1 MPPKF
6 FKKKGNYVRKE
17 KGKEGNYVEKE
28 EGKKTNAKYLLIV
41 ESPSKCK
48 KIEGFL
54 GDQYKCIAS
63 YGHLRHID
71 GLKSINTKG
80 NFEITFSTIK
90 EKEQQIESI
99 KKIISMFDTSNI
111 FLATDD
117 DREGESIAWHIC
129 DLFQLPINTTP
140 RIIFHEI
147 TKTAILHA
155 VENPTCINMNIVHAQ
170 QARQVLDII
179 VGFKVSPFLWKYIYN
194 SKSAALSAG
203 RCQTPALRLVYDKQQ
218 DSSAIPEIEIKYK
231 TSASFFASN
240 TLFQLNRDFREPKEV
255 IEFLE
260 LSKTHKHILSI
271 ENQKDLICSP
281 PIPFSTSKLLQ
292 TTSNILHISPKQT
305 MSLCQK
311 LYQDGHITY
320 MRTDSTK
327 YSKDF
332 LEKASNYISGK
343 WKPTYVGNMD
353 LLVNKDTN
361 DPHEAI
367 RVTHIEVG
375 EIVDKDNI
383 VSSLYKLIWK
393 NTVESCMTPA
403 SYKCKLITI
412 TAPNELLYKYT
423 LEIPIHLGWR
433 TISNKVDS
441 NINTTSLQ
449 SQTSSELFYIESIEK
464 SGEPIQ
470 YNKIE
475 SIITGTPIKQYYYTE
490 ASLIQ
495 GLEKNGIGRPST
507 FSLLVDTIQD
517 RGYVKKMD
525 IQGEKRICKEFLLID
540 HVLETNERERI
551 FGNEKGKLIIQPIGI
566 LTIEFLIKYFNTLFS
581 YDYTKLLEEKL
592 DEICSQTTAIE
603 WFEICKSCNKQI
615 KECITPITRLEKQTY
630 KITEEYDLV
639 FQQFGPVLRHKDEKG
654 DIEYKSIKKDL
665 RLDLEKIKAG
675 GYSLDDLIEIKTEY
689 LGKYENEDVLLKSG
703 RYGLYIEYG
712 ENRKTIYTTKD
723 SKHEITLE
731 DVIPF
736 ITKGHVDTG
745 EGEEGSQTTINKNI
759 LRTIDENTSIRKGK
773 YGSYIYYKTQEMK
786 KPQFFKTNSF
796 RKGLIVCELTELKDW
811 LKNTY
816 NIPYE

>member
-1 MPPKF
+1 
-6 FKKKGNYVRKE
+6 
-17 KGKEGNYVEKE
+17 
-28 EGKKTNAKYLLIV
+28 
-41 ESPSKCK
+41 
-48 KIEGFL
+48 
-54 GDQYKCIAS
+54 
-63 YGHLRHID
+63 
-71 GLKSINTKG
+71 
-80 NFEITFSTIK
+80 
-90 EKEQQIESI
+90 
-99 KKIISMFDTSNI
+99 
-111 FLATDD
+111 
-117 DREGESIAWHIC
+117 
-129 DLFQLPINTTP
+129 
-140 RIIFHEI
+140 
-147 TKTAILHA
+147 
-155 VENPTCINMNIVHAQ
+155 
-170 QARQVLDII
+170 
-179 VGFKVSPFLWKYIYN
+179 
-194 SKSAALSAG
+194 LSAG

-231 TSASFFASN
+231 TTASFFASN
-240 TLFQLNRDFREPKEV
+240 TIFQLNRDFREPNEV

-260 LSKTHKHILSI
+260 LSKTHKHRLSI
-271 ENQKDLICSP
+271 ENQKDLTCSP

-292 TTSNILHISPKQT
+292 TASNILHISPKQT

-332 LEKASNYISGK
+332 LEKAFHYISEK
-343 WKPTYVGNMD
+343 WKPVYVGNMD
-353 LLVNKDTN
+353 SLVNKDTN

-375 EIVDKDNI
+375 EIVDKDKDN
-383 VSSLYKLIWK
+383 VAASLYKLIWK

-403 SYKCKLITI
+403 SYKCKLIKI
-412 TAPNELLYKYT
+412 TAPNEMLYSYS

-441 NINTTSLQ
+441 NINTTTSLQ

-464 SGEPIQ
+464 SGEPVK

-495 GLEKNGIGRPST
+495 ELEKNGIGRPST

-540 HVLETNERERI
+540 HVLETKERERV
-551 FGNEKGKLIIQPIGI
+551 FGNEKDKLVIQPIGI
-566 LTIEFLIKYFNTLFS
+566 LTIEFLIKYFHTLFS

-630 KITEEYDLV
+630 KITDEYELV
-639 FQQFGPVLRHKDEKG
+639 FQQFGPVLRRKDENG
-654 DIEYKSIKKDL
+654 NVEYKSIKKDL

-703 RYGLYIEYG
+703 KYGLYIEYG
-712 ENRKTIYTTKD
+712 ENRKTIYNTKD
-723 SKHEITLE
+723 STHEITLE

-736 ITKGHVDTG
+736 IEKQQADLQEK
-745 EGEEGSQTTINKNI
+745 EGEGSQTTINKNI

-773 YGSYIYYKTQEMK
+773 YGSYVYYKTEKMK
-786 KPQFFKTNSF
+786 TPKFFKTNSF
-796 RKGLIVCELTELKDW
+796 KKGLLVCELSELKEW

>member
-6 FKKKGNYVRKE
+6 FKKKGTYIKKE
-17 KGKEGNYVEKE
+17 VKKESE
-28 EGKKTNAKYLLIV
+28 ETNAKYLVIV

-48 KIEGFL
+48 KIEDFL

-63 YGHLRHID
+63 YGHLRHIG

-80 NFEITFSTIK
+80 HFDITFSTIK

-99 KKIISMFDTSNI
+99 KKTISMFDPSNI

-129 DLFQLPINTTP
+129 KLFDLPIDTTP

-155 VENPTCINMNIVHAQ
+155 ISNPTRINMNIVHAQ
-170 QARQVLDII
+170 HARQVLDII
-179 VGFKVSPFLWKYIYN
+179 VGFKVSPFLWKYIYS
-194 SKSAALSAG
+194 SKDASLSAG

-218 DSSAIPEIEIKYK
+218 NSSATPEIEVKYK
-231 TSASFFASN
+231 TTASFFESN
-240 TLFQLNRDFREPKEV
+240 IVFQLNRDFREPKEV

-271 ENQKDLICSP
+271 ENQKDITCSP

-292 TTSNILHISPKQT
+292 TASNILHISPKQT

-343 WKPTYVGNMD
+343 WKPAYVGNID
-353 LLVNKDTN
+353 SLVNKDAN

-367 RVTHIEVG
+367 RVTHIEVS
-375 EIVDKDNI
+375 EIVNKDKDN
-383 VSSLYKLIWK
+383 VAASLYKLIWR

-403 SYKCKLITI
+403 TYKCKLVKI
-412 TAPNELLYKYT
+412 TAPNELLYSYS

-441 NINTTSLQ
+441 NINTTTNLQ

-464 SGEPIQ
+464 SGEPVK

-475 SIITGTPIKQYYYTE
+475 AIVTGTPIKQYYYTE

-495 GLEKNGIGRPST
+495 ELEKNGIGRPST

-525 IQGEKRICKEFLLID
+525 IQGEKRICKEFLLMD
-540 HVLETNERERI
+540 HVLETNERERV
-551 FGNEKGKLIIQPIGI
+551 FGNEKGKLVIQPIGI
-566 LTIEFLIKYFNTLFS
+566 VTIEFLIKYFNPLFS

-592 DEICSQTTAIE
+592 DEIGSQTTSIE
-603 WFEICKSCNKQI
+603 WYEICKSCNKQI
-615 KECITPITRLEKQTY
+615 KECITPITRIEKQSY
-630 KITEEYDLV
+630 KITDGYELV
-639 FQQFGPVLRHKDEKG
+639 FQQFGPVLRHKNENG
-654 DIEYKSIKKDL
+654 EMEYKSIKKDL

-703 RYGLYIEYG
+703 KYGLYIEYG
-712 ENRKTIYTTKD
+712 ENRKTIYNTKD

-736 ITKGHVDTG
+736 ITKEKD
-745 EGEEGSQTTINKNI
+745 EEKDGSQRTNI

-773 YGSYIYYKTQEMK
+773 YGSYVYYKTREMK

-796 RKGLIVCELTELKDW
+796 RKGLLVCELSELKDW

-816 NIPYE
+816 NIHHE

>member
-6 FKKKGNYVRKE
+6 FKKKGNYVKKDEKKE
-17 KGKEGNYVEKE
+17 NLLQSQY
-28 EGKKTNAKYLLIV
+28 TNAKYLLIV

-48 KIEGFL
+48 KIEDFL

-63 YGHLRHID
+63 YGHLRHIE

-80 NFEITFSTIK
+80 NFDITFSTIK

-99 KKIISMFDTSNI
+99 KKIISMFDPSNI

-129 DLFQLPINTTP
+129 ELFQLPIDTTL

-147 TKTAILHA
+147 TKPAILHA
-155 VENPTCINMNIVHAQ
+155 VSNPTCINMNIVHAQ
-170 QARQVLDII
+170 QARQVLDMI
-179 VGFKVSPFLWKYIYN
+179 VGFKVSPFLWKYIYS
-194 SKSAALSAG
+194 SKDAALSAG

-218 DSSAIPEIEIKYK
+218 KSSAIPEIEVKYK

-240 TLFQLNRDFREPKEV
+240 TVFQLHHDFREPKEV

-292 TTSNILHISPKQT
+292 TASNILHISPKQT

-327 YSKDF
+327 YSKEF

-343 WKPTYVGNMD
+343 WKPAYVGNID
-353 LLVNKDTN
+353 SLVNKDTN

-383 VSSLYKLIWK
+383 AASLYKLIWK

-403 SYKCKLITI
+403 SYKCKLIKI

-433 TISNKVDS
+433 TIISNKVDS
-441 NINTTSLQ
+441 NTSTSLQ

-475 SIITGTPIKQYYYTE
+475 SVVTGTPIKQYYYTE

-495 GLEKNGIGRPST
+495 ELEKNGIGRPST

-540 HVLETNERERI
+540 HVLETNERERV

-566 LTIEFLIKYFNTLFS
+566 LTIEFLIKYFNALFS

-592 DEICSQTTAIE
+592 DEICSQTTSIE
-603 WFEICKSCNKQI
+603 WYEICKSCNKQI
-615 KECITPITRLEKQTY
+615 KECITPITRLEKQHY

-639 FQQFGPVLRHKDEKG
+639 FQQFGPVLRRKDENG
-654 DIEYKSIKKDL
+654 NMEYKSIKKEL
-665 RLDLEKIKAG
+665 RLDLEKLKAG
-675 GYSLDDLIEIKTEY
+675 DYTLDDLIEIKTEY

-703 RYGLYIEYG
+703 KYGLYIEYG
-712 ENRKTIYTTKD
+712 ENRKTIYNTKD
-723 SKHEITLE
+723 STHEITLE

-736 ITKGHVDTG
+736 IRKQQRDLDTG
-745 EGEEGSQTTINKNI
+745 EGEEGSQITINKNI

-773 YGSYIYYKTQEMK
+773 YGSYVYYKTQEMK

-796 RKGLIVCELTELKDW
+796 KKGLLVCELTELKDW